1 MKSPNELSAR
11 LTRQWQNSELRVTRL
26 LNADAWPV
34 QLPIGFPT
42 AQQFVSQTAAIRE
55 HITLWRKVGAGQ
67 VIWEEKKYIASSDSL
82 ELPKSWLINS
92 PSEWV
97 AATNNKDVI
106 QEFKVLENI
115 ISEVD
120 SIFHRLIIRKRNLVI
135 PKPVDEVIHATHISL
150 SLEPGCA
157 QGKPL
162 RALSVENC
170 DSKFFERNQ
179 NLITQLLDVRFD
191 NRVSDVGLEQFLN
204 AADESEHWLLLVPLD
219 NQLLPFEQ
227 LRIRASE
234 LEKNELPASHII
246 IIENEQCLHQLPKL
260 SNTIAILG
268 AGLNLSW
275 LKATWF
281 NKKILAYWGD
291 MDTWGLTILA
301 NARLK
306 QSHLTAILMNQA
318 TYDRHSDKFAVIEPR
333 IADELPP
340 STLTEEEQLFYTALS
355 SSNKGRLEQE
365 FLPESE
371 VNNVFFEWH
380 KASQV
385 FKKLPTGLV
394 K

>member
-1 MKSPNELSAR
+1 MKSPSDLSTR
-11 LTRQWQNSELRVTRL
+11 LTKQWQNAELRVTRL
-26 LNADAWPV
+26 LSADAWPV
-34 QLPIGFPT
+34 QLTIGFPT
-42 AQQFVSQTAAIRE
+42 AQQFISQPAAIRE
-55 HITLWRKVGAGQ
+55 HIALWRKVDSGQ
-67 VIWEEKKYIASSDSL
+67 VIWEEKKYNASSDSI
-82 ELPKSWLINS
+82 ELPRYWLISS
-92 PSEWV
+92 PSDWIS
-97 AATNNKDVI
+97 ATKNVSAT

-120 SIFHRLIIRKRNLVI
+120 SIFHHLIIRKRNLI
-135 PKPVDEVIHATHISL
+135 LSKPIDEVIKATHVSL
-150 SLEPGCA
+150 NLKPNCA

-170 DSKFFERNQ
+170 DSKFFERNR
-179 NLITQLLDVRFD
+179 NLITQLLDIKFD
-191 NRVSDVGLEQFLN
+191 NVVSDIGLEQFLD
-204 AADESEHWLLLVPLD
+204 AADESDHWLLIVPLD
-219 NQLLPFEQ
+219 DQLLPFEQ
-227 LRIRASE
+227 LRIRSSE

-281 NKKILAYWGD
+281 KNKILAYWGD

-301 NARLK
+301 NARSK
-306 QSHLTAILMNQA
+306 QPHLTAILMNQV
-318 TYDRHSDKFAVIEPR
+318 TYDKYSEKFAVTEPQ

-340 STLTEEEQLFYTALS
+340 SELTDEEQLFYTTLS

-371 VNNVFFEWH
+371 VNIILLEWH
-380 KASQV
+380 N
-385 FKKLPTGLV
+385 T
-394 K
+394 